1 MAGVKG
7 RKSYSEELKRQIA
20 EEYNHGE
27 MNMVELQ
34 QKYGVSSFA
43 SVHNWI
49 HKYGDGT
56 KVVGATQRKS
66 YKTDPSSPSKKKAQA
81 EYIQRLREK
90 FMHGVSTGIMPEFDT
105 DSERLVYALFENQYL
120 KKKLLDMGESKI
132 SLASLWS
139 SKNLGDL
146 LARFGLVDVSE

>member
-7 RKSYSEELKRQIA
+7 KRSYSEELKRQIA
-20 EEYNHGE
+20 NEYNRGE
-27 MNMVELQ
+27 SNMVELQ
-34 QKYGVSSFA
+34 QKYGIASFA
-43 SVHNWI
+43 SVHKWV

-56 KVVGATQRKS
+56 RAVGATQRGS
-66 YKTDPSSPSKKKAQA
+66 YKAGEPSKKKVQA
-81 EYIQRLREK
+81 EYVQRMREK
-90 FMHGVSTGIMPEFDT
+90 FMRGVETGIMPEFDT

-120 KKKLLDMGESKI
+120 KKKLLDMGESKD

-139 SKNLGDL
+139 SKNLADL